1 MASLFSTPDTPVAP
15 DPYATSA
22 AQTASNKE
30 TALYNW
36 GLNNPT
42 QVTPYGTLDY
52 TFNGYDASGA
62 PRYTQNTNL
71 TPVGQNIF
79 NQQQQQSQAVNDIAG
94 GYLGN
99 IKDVMGTPYSYSGV
113 PGAPTADKAFQQQ
126 ALDNQMQLLQP
137 YIDRQQGQMDT
148 RLANQGIQ
156 QGSEAYKNAYQ
167 DFNNGVN
174 NQRLQAVNNATNQM
188 GQLFNLQ
195 QQAHQTGVQDYA
207 TQRQAPLNEFNALR
221 SASQV
226 QTPQFQGMTP
236 SQAQPTNV
244 AGNIYSSYQG
254 NLGAANAQQ
263 ASQDSML
270 SGLMGL
276 GGTLG
281 ASAIKKSDVRCKKNI
296 KLLTRLKNGLG
307 LYSFKYKGGKE
318 DHVGMMA
325 QEVERVYPEAVI
337 EIDGIK
343 HINYA
348 LVS

>member
-1 MASLFSTPDTPVAP
+1 MASLFSSPEPPPAP

-22 AQTASNKE
+22 AQTAANKE

-52 TFNGYDASGA
+52 VFQGYDASGA
-62 PRYTQNTNL
+62 PRYTQNTSL
-71 TPVGQNIF
+71 TPIGQNIF
-79 NQQQQQSQAVNDIAG
+79 NQQQQQSQSVNDIAS

-99 IKDVMGTPYSYSGV
+99 IKDVMGSPYSYAGL
-113 PGAPTADKAFQQQ
+113 PAAPTADKAFQQQ

-137 YIDRQQGQMDT
+137 YIDRQQNQLDT

-156 QGSEAYKNAYQ
+156 QGSEAYRNAQY
-167 DFNNGVN
+167 DMNNAVN

-221 SASQV
+221 SSSQV
-226 QTPQFQGMTP
+226 QTPQFQGMNAV
-236 SQAQPTNV
+236 QMQPTNV

-263 ASQDSML
+263 ASQDSL
-270 SGLMGL
+270 LTGLMGL

-281 ASAIKKSDVRCKKNI
+281 SAYIKSDARTKKNI
-296 KLLTRLKNGLG
+296 RLLTRLKNGLG
-307 LYSFKYKGGKE
+307 LYSFKYRGGKE
-318 DHVGMMA
+318 RHVGMMA
-325 QEVERVYPEAVI
+325 QEVERIYPEAVI